1 MITQQE
7 TTCKCS
13 CGLNVQPA
21 FLTKLNEIRQAYG
34 KPIVILSGARCIKHN
49 ASVGG
54 SPKSSHIEG
63 LAADLMRT
71 SSLRAFLVANAERFN
86 IYLEDPS
93 HTGND
98 QDGWIHV
105 QMRPTPSSKRL
116 FLP

>member
-7 TTCKCS
+7 TSCKCG

-21 FLTKLNEIRQAYG
+21 FLAKLNEIRQAYG

-63 LAADLMRT
+63 LAADLMR
-71 SSLRAFLVANAERFN
+71 SSQLRAFLVANAERFN
-86 IYLEDPS
+86 IYLEDPAS
-93 HTGND
+93 TGND
-98 QDGWIHV
+98 EGGWLHV
-105 QMRPTPSSKRL
+105 TTRPPPSRSRIFTP
-116 FLP
+116 